1 MCKGLV
7 TDILVYMPFEEMLD
21 TCVDQRIETLELGCG
36 NWSDAPHLDLDGLL
50 GSAAKRKQFLN
61 ELKIH
66 ECFERNVA

>member
-1 MCKGLV
+1 MRHWS
-7 TDILVYMPFEEMLD
+7 LD
-21 TCVDQRIETLELGCG
+21 A